1 MLKKIIAKPDFVM
14 FTVRKEIPLPG
25 IASKNSSWP
34 IRANE
39 CIAFAKTGR
48 NNEVKGHWK

>member
-1 MLKKIIAKPDFVM
+1 M

-25 IASKNSSWP
+25 TASKNSSWP

-39 CIAFAKTGR
+39 CIALANTAR
-48 NNEVKGHWK
+48 NIDINGC